1 MAQVGDLPLL
11 KLRQVNRIDTGH
23 IAMCIAVEGLPT
35 SLKVWFEAGF
45 DVVKFFDKDGER
57 REEIYSAGCTGM
69 CELFI
74 IILRRVIN

>member
-1 MAQVGDLPLL
+1 
-11 KLRQVNRIDTGH
+11 
-23 IAMCIAVEGLPT
+23 MCIAVEGLPT

-57 REEIYSAGCTGM
+57 REEIYCTGCTGM
-69 CELFI
+69 SELFI